1 MHPGGPFFTKK
12 DEGVWS
18 IPKGEFGEEEDGLD
32 AAIREFKEETRYV
45 IQGQFVELKPVRQKS
60 GKIVTAWA
68 INFEIDETKINSNT
82 FQLQWPPGSGTLKEF
97 PEIDKAGW
105 FDELKAKRKIIP
117 AQTAF
122 IDELIV
128 LNAG

>member
-18 IPKGEFGEEEDGLD
+18 IPKGEYGEEEEGLD
-32 AAIREFKEETRYV
+32 AAIREFKEETGYV